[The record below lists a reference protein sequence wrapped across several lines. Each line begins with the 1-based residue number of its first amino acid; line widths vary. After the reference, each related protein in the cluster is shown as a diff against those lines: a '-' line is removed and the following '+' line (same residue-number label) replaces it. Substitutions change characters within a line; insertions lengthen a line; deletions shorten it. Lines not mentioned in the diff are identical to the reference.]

1 MPTSSLMLSFLLRW
15 NVSRSHNCA
24 VSNEVVKAYLPEAW
38 TEMLPMADSW
48 PFIQATISFV
58 SEMNFLRWFLDNQVG
73 MPKIYITRKM
83 TSLGINIVIPN
94 INNYNF
100 ALFNLYVSM
109 RENVPVSKHF
119 SE

>member
-1 MPTSSLMLSFLLRW
+1 
-15 NVSRSHNCA
+15 
-24 VSNEVVKAYLPEAW
+24 
-38 TEMLPMADSW
+38 
-48 PFIQATISFV
+48 
-58 SEMNFLRWFLDNQVG
+58 
-73 MPKIYITRKM
+73 M
-83 TSLGINIVIPN
+83 TSFGINIVIPN

>member
-1 MPTSSLMLSFLLRW
+1 
-15 NVSRSHNCA
+15 
-24 VSNEVVKAYLPEAW
+24 
-38 TEMLPMADSW
+38 
-48 PFIQATISFV
+48 
-58 SEMNFLRWFLDNQVG
+58 
-73 MPKIYITRKM
+73 M

-119 SE
+119 SEQSDKPTRNSVFLRKLYAKAVQG

>member
-1 MPTSSLMLSFLLRW
+1 MPTSSLMLSFLFRW

-73 MPKIYITRKM
+73 MTKIYITRKM